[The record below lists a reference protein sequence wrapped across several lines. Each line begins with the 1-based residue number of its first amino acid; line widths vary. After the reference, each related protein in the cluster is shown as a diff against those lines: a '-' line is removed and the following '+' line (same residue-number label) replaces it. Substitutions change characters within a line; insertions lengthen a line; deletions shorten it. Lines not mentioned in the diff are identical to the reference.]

1 MRNVSDAPT
10 INYFVPPMPSGQS
23 HHVISRGQS
32 PKFYRPEDLK
42 DKGPGRTPW
51 VIAFEEIIIGLY
63 LTLVGPV
70 PYAFRTPDGKLRS
83 LDAGC
88 VKMILNRTPPE
99 LIITPGGDGYISSV
113 SPSPE
118 LLARY
123 SGREEELRRRV
134 LDATSAERLSSTQD
148 TSLPHSGTDHA
159 SGSAAAPISNSLQL
173 WNSDLNIERA
183 LIIREPWISKILS
196 GGKTWEMRSKPT
208 SVRGWIGLVAQ
219 GTNQVV
225 GLARLI
231 GCELPL
237 TARTYERHFAQHAIP
252 ADQTQW
258 AIENNWVFP
267 WVLADVIRLP
277 RPVPIASRPG
287 AVQFVNLDLDVIGA
301 LTALA
306 QTGDPA
312 ETTTPAFP
320 ATPPDT
326 EAKAEVQTEPATEA
340 RAGAQMKAEPDD
352 VPIFVFA
359 PQRARARGVPTGG
372 KRLMVLKGSTAMR
385 SGSPLVKRDHTF
397 RDRLIRDGVLV
408 PSDQAD
414 LFEFAQD
421 HEFDSASR
429 AAGIIKD
436 GNSSGPQQW
445 MHPETRK
452 TLKDYFDQ
460 GGRL

>member
-1 MRNVSDAPT
+1 MLN
-10 INYFVPPMPSGQS
+10 GQS

-63 LTLVGPV
+63 LALVGPV

-134 LDATSAERLSSTQD
+134 LDATSAERLSSTPD
-148 TSLPHSGTDHA
+148 TSLPHSGTDHP
-159 SGSAAAPISNSLQL
+159 SGSAAASISNSLQL

-196 GGKTWEMRSKPT
+196 GEKTWEMRSKPT

-287 AVQFVNLDLDVIGA
+287 AVQFVNLDLDVVGA
-301 LTALA
+301 LTAVA
-306 QTGDPA
+306 QAGAAA
-312 ETTTPAFP
+312 EPTPPAFP
-320 ATPPDT
+320 AAPPDT
-326 EAKAEVQTEPATEA
+326 QTRHEGQTDSATEV
-340 RAGAQMKAEPDD
+340 RAGAQTKAETTSD
-352 VPIFVFA
+352 VPVFVFA
-359 PQRARARGVPTGG
+359 PQRARARAVPTGG

-385 SGSPLVKRDHTF
+385 SGSPLVKRDQSY
-397 RDRLIRDGVLV
+397 RDSLVRDGVLV

-414 LFEFAQD
+414 LFEFFQD